1 MLLIKHI
8 RFTKGMLYYFID
20 KIESK
25 LQMQCAVADLFLK
38 QELNP
43 SHIQTCCSLYVTYVQ
58 IFKTTNPLL

>member
-1 MLLIKHI
+1 
-8 RFTKGMLYYFID
+8 MLYYFID

-43 SHIQTCCSLYVTYVQ
+43 SHIQACCSLYVTYVQ